1 MRSVVVAAPV
11 DAVTTVNSL
20 MPSQLAFAREEHKIA
35 TATVNRRWGR
45 ARSVGER
52 ARERVR
58 EARRKGAV
66 KDWDVDD
73 A

>member
-1 MRSVVVAAPV
+1 M
-11 DAVTTVNSL
+11 